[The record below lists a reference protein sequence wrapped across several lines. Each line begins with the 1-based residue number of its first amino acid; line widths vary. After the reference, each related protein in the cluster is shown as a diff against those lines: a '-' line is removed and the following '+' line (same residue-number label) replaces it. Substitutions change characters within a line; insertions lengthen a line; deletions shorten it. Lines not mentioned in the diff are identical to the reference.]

1 MITAVKTNPE
11 LGTLRWN
18 LPQVVSYR
26 ANTPLQVVF
35 DITNITDTDRD
46 YQLQLRLERAGALI
60 YGPTIL
66 TVDGKEWF
74 TVKMMATLRISGALT
89 LPETNCDLIVA
100 LYEKTEPPP
109 GYAPQAEVRCTLQ
122 DPMAA
127 MLRSLM
133 PVMMAMMVF
142 GLVMGLVKVIR
153 R

>member
-60 YGPTIL
+60 YGPAIL

-74 TVKMMATLRISGALT
+74 TVKATATSRISGALT
-89 LPETNCDLIVA
+89 LPETNCDLILS
-100 LYEKTEPPP
+100 LYERTQPPP
-109 GYAPQAEVRCTLQ
+109 EYTPQAEIKCTLQ
-122 DPMAA
+122 DPVLAV
-127 MLRSLM
+127 LRNLM
-133 PVMMAMMVF
+133 PVVVVGMLVGAVF
-142 GLVMGLVKVIR
+142 GMVKLIR

>member
-1 MITAVKTNPE
+1 MVTAIKTSPA

-35 DITNITDTDRD
+35 DVTNITDTDRD
-46 YQLQLRLERAGALI
+46 YQLQLRLERAGTLI

-74 TVKMMATLRISGALT
+74 TVKATSTLRISGTLT
-89 LPETNCDLIVA
+89 LPETNCDMICA

-122 DPMAA
+122 DPMAV
-127 MLRSLM
+127 MLRNLM
-133 PVMMAMMVF
+133 PVMIMMMAF
-142 GLVMGLVKVIR
+142 GLIMGLVRVIR

>member
-1 MITAVKTNPE
+1 MVMMKTNPA

-26 ANTPLQVVF
+26 ANTPLRITF
-35 DITNITDTDRD
+35 DITNITDVDRE

-60 YGPTIL
+60 LGPAI
-66 TVDGKEWF
+66 VRIDDKEWYSI
-74 TVKMMATLRISGALT
+74 KAGSTLRATGDFT
-89 LPETNCDLIVA
+89 LPETNCDLICA

-133 PVMMAMMVF
+133 PVMMMMMVF
-142 GLVMGLVKVIR
+142 GLIMGLVKVIR